1 MADRFAGREPA
12 LGEAARVRDTRQRP
26 SFVQRL
32 VRTWAP
38 LPFASEAA
46 NDSNSFSPRDLAM
59 QGIDVF
65 LDTYVRID
73 EGTAVLLCSHRAS
86 VRTAAWMYVAL
97 ATRGAEPETVCFE
110 TDNDEADAA
119 VAAAIFMLRARAG
132 VRRVAVIV
140 CEPGGPS
147 LQRALEEAQGARP
160 ERTPIFRICGRGT
173 GIFEMGFAAGSAKS
187 RQTGGLEAFS
197 PEALLDD
204 EANEADVEGLSQSDI
219 DELLSHCDT
228 EMSALEDRDIEEIAA
243 MVDEDI
249 GAMSD
254 EELAALAEL
263 EDSELL
269 ELATAWGE
277 EGFRVLA

>member
-1 MADRFAGREPA
+1 
-12 LGEAARVRDTRQRP
+12 
-26 SFVQRL
+26 
-32 VRTWAP
+32 
-38 LPFASEAA
+38 
-46 NDSNSFSPRDLAM
+46 M

-86 VRTAAWMYVAL
+86 VRTAAWMYAAL
-97 ATRGAEPETVCFE
+97 WTRGVDPETYCFE
-110 TDNDEADAA
+110 EDGDEGDAA
-119 VAAAIFMLRARAG
+119 VTAAIRALRARPG

-147 LQRALEEAQGARP
+147 LQNALAAAQGDKP
-160 ERTPIFRICGRGT
+160 ERTPIFRISGCGT
-173 GIFEMGFAAGSAKS
+173 GIFETGFG
-187 RQTGGLEAFS
+187 EAEEEAEN
-197 PEALLDD
+197 EAL
-204 EANEADVEGLSQSDI
+204 GLTPTDI
-219 DELLSHCDT
+219 DDLLAQCDT
-228 EMSALEDRDIEEIAA
+228 EMGDLDDRDIEEVAA
-243 MVDEDI
+243 MTLEEDVD
-249 GAMSD
+249 ALSD